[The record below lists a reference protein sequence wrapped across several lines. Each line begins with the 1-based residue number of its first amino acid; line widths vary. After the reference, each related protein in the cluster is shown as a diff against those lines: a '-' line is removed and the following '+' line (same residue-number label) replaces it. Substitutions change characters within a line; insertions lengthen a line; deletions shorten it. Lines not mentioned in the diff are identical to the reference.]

1 MRTGWLAILLT
12 LVMAVSPASAKTFRW
27 AADGAVVSVDP
38 YARNE
43 TFLLSF
49 LGNIYEPLVERGQD
63 LKIGPALA
71 TSWKQTAP
79 DTWRFALRAGVTFQD
94 GSPFTAEDVLFSLE
108 RARQPGSKVAGMLGS
123 IKEARAVDP
132 LTVEF
137 VTEAPDP
144 ILPEAIARWYIMSKA
159 WAEANDAQ
167 KPADLGRNEDGFAT
181 DHANGTGPFQLASRD
196 PDDKT
201 VLTPNPKWWGT
212 RDPSLTRAI
221 YRSIPT
227 DTARVTALVS
237 GEVDMITGVPA
248 PDQERLSRAPGLHLV
263 QGPELRTIFLG
274 MDQWRDELIG
284 SNIKGRNPFKDIRVR
299 RAFAEAID
307 EAQIKDSVMRGMA
320 IPTALMVG
328 PGVTG
333 FSQELN
339 KRGPFDLAEA
349 RRLLS
354 EAGYPDG
361 FELQMDCPVDRYA
374 NDEAICAAVVGM
386 LSRIGITVKLVTLP
400 RAKYFFKILAPR
412 YNTSLYMMGWAPTTY
427 DAQEVLINLIATRQ
441 DGRGRFN
448 VGGYSNRRIDELI
461 GEIVSEL
468 DPEKRS
474 LLIREAFRLHQEEI
488 GHIPLHQQVLT
499 WAARDTIDLVQ
510 MPGNEFALRYV
521 RIK

>member
-1 MRTGWLAILLT
+1 MRKVWFAILLALT
-12 LVMAVSPASAKTFRW
+12 MAAQPASAKTFRW

-49 LGNIYEPLVERGQD
+49 LGNIYEPLVERGRD

-71 TSWKQTAP
+71 TSWTQTTP
-79 DTWRFALRAGVTFQD
+79 DTWRFTLRPGVTFQD
-94 GSPFTAEDVLFSLE
+94 GSPFTAADVLFSLE
-108 RARQPGSKVAGMLGS
+108 RARAPGSKVAGMLAS
-123 IKEARAVDP
+123 IREARAPDP

-144 ILPEAIARWYIMSKA
+144 ILPEEIARWYIMSKT

-167 KPADLGRNEDGFAT
+167 QPADLGRNEDGFAT
-181 DHANGTGPFQLASRD
+181 DHANGTGPYQLVSRD

-201 VLTPNPKWWGT
+201 VLAPNVRWWGT
-212 RDPSLTRAI
+212 RDPSVTRAI

-227 DTARVTALVS
+227 DATRVTALVS
-237 GEVDMITGVPA
+237 GEVDMIVGVPA
-248 PDQERLSRAPGLHLV
+248 PDRERLGRAPGLHLV
-263 QGPELRTIFLG
+263 QGPELRTILLG
-274 MDQWRDELIG
+274 MDQWRDELVG
-284 SNIKGRNPFKDIRVR
+284 SNVKGRNPFKDIRVR

-307 EAQIKDSVMRGMA
+307 EGQIKDSVMRGVA

-333 FSQELN
+333 FSPDLN
-339 KRGPFDLAEA
+339 KRPPFDLAEA
-349 RRLLS
+349 RRLLA
-354 EAGYPDG
+354 EAGYPSG

-374 NDEAICAAVVGM
+374 NDEAICTAVVGM
-386 LSRIGITVKLVTLP
+386 LARIGVTVKLATFS
-400 RAKYFFKILAPR
+400 RAKYFLKVLAPR
-412 YNTSLYMMGWAPTTY
+412 YNTSFYMIGWAPATY

-448 VGGYSNRRIDELI
+448 VGGYSNRQVDDLI
-461 GEIVSEL
+461 GAIVGAL
-468 DPEKRS
+468 DPDKRRS
-474 LLIREAFRLHQEEI
+474 LIAEAFRIHQEEI

-521 RIK
+521 RFK